1 MLFFGDGTFEKTSI
15 DDEQADFIIEIG
27 HETPAGISNN
37 RNLNQCGQA
46 KGLARF
52 INKPNSNGRIPPRIM
67 SDTVEALIG
76 AVFIDSGEGLE
87 AVKGAMR
94 VLGLL

>member
-1 MLFFGDGTFEKTSI
+1 
-15 DDEQADFIIEIG
+15 
-27 HETPAGISNN
+27 
-37 RNLNQCGQA
+37 
-46 KGLARF
+46 
-52 INKPNSNGRIPPRIM
+52 M

-76 AVFIDSGEGLE
+76 AVFVDSGQSLE